1 MLKNTRALGRKN
13 LTSAQR
19 HNAGHPKVNDHNN
32 IQPRQGQTLTCF
44 LLTEREPTRGSLVCQ
59 FETATTSANVYVH
72 NNGPGMKERKPVIT

>member
-1 MLKNTRALGRKN
+1 MLKNTQAPGRKK

-19 HNAGHPKVNDHNN
+19 HYAGHPKGNDHNN

-59 FETATTSANVYVH
+59 FETATTSANVYTT
-72 NNGPGMKERKPVIT
+72 MDQE